1 MPSLPSSRQPDARR
15 TQSGKRTTRP
25 ATRGRPLTLE
35 LLEDRLAPAIAT
47 PTFANLSAPT
57 VTYGTPSVTISG
69 LLQSNSLLLVPAGET
84 VQVTVAGVTQNATLT
99 SNDTFSTPFNT
110 SALTVGAS
118 PYTITFDYNPVL
130 NNDHNF
136 AAAETRSVLTMVQ
149 AVPVFTVPT
158 TSTEYGSATTTIS
171 GTLGEPLTTVAPPAG
186 ESVQVTLNGVAQT
199 DTLGAG
205 GNFSATFNTP
215 TLGVGGSPYTVG
227 FTYAGDTN
235 FASAAGSAPLDVYP
249 EGTFVSPSNTEV
261 LFSVPAQ
268 TVTLK
273 ATVTNGT
280 SPVTVGSVQFTVYQ
294 GNAVIGNPINGNVN
308 FAGVATANFT
318 LPGLTPVGNYTIQA
332 IYNGSTDYSISLQNG
347 TLTVDGAPFIQPIG
361 INNTLTFA
369 HNPPSYTVAIS
380 ASSPVGNPLTYSAV
394 VVGDNPLYDLQQKYQ
409 FKGLGT
415 LTLGATGYML
425 SSGTVNGFGN
435 QYYVLRPSDGAL
447 FAYDGSGSFASSF
460 GRGTPIATLGAGV
473 YIDPTQLLNAQPPL
487 DYTTIYNLQQQY
499 QFIGLGY
506 FNVGSAA
513 YVLHTTQPG
522 PGVGGY
528 YLVRAADGA
537 LFAYDGSGS
546 YAHTFANG
554 TPIATLGVSVYNN
567 PNILLGASATPA
579 LYAQLNQ
586 INRQYDLEE
595 IGGSFYTNTLGHG
608 AEWFYSPVL
617 NQFGQHWYTLAL
629 NTGGTQAILTAW
641 EGYADSE
648 VGAVVATLDPS
659 VYANPA
665 WLADATAP
673 PVPAVTT
680 TINSS
685 NVTINLPSNS
695 YVGTFT
701 LVVSVTDG
709 LLTTTQTV
717 PVSVTDSAP
726 TITVQQN
733 NQTVGG
739 TVTLAHGDF
748 PQSYTLTTADAQ
760 NDPVATSVTVTPYNQ
775 LFALE
780 QQYRFQG
787 LGYFSNGGATAY
799 VLSAPQTNSL
809 GNQYYLL
816 DASGDLFA
824 FNAAGTYKD
833 TLTKGTAIATL
844 GANVYNDPAL
854 LTNAQPSVDYT
865 TLYNLMQQYQFTAVG
880 TFTAGATALVLHSN
894 QSGPGSGGYY
904 LVSPAGGLYAYDG
917 SGSYAHSFGGT
928 KLAQVGPGVY
938 ANPALLLSAQATP
951 ALYVQLQAVEQQ
963 YDLKGLGYFISGTP
977 AYVFTGA
984 TDPTTG
990 SPYYLLNTSGGLY
1003 AYDGSPSYTTTF
1015 SNSANLR
1022 ATVDPSVYTNPS
1034 LLTGAKAPVD
1044 GSTVVTATINNGT
1057 LQVNAPISFV
1067 GSVVVNLAASDGI
1080 MGSTDAIV
1088 FTSTDTAPV
1097 PTPIPNQTVSR
1108 SGPALNLTLSST
1120 DAEHD
1125 TVTYSASA
1133 VAYSAAYT
1141 LQQQYHF
1148 QGLGYFTTPDGTT
1161 AYVLTIAGLNNNHN
1175 SYFLLSSAGGLYAYD
1190 GSANYS
1196 STISNSA
1203 NLIATL
1209 SASVYNSPTLLTQ
1222 AQAPAGLTSNPV
1234 SVNGNTLTVNAS
1246 SLSAGAVFEVFV
1258 TASDGAET
1266 TRTSF
1271 LVTVSP

>member
-1 MPSLPSSRQPDARR
+1 MPSLPSSRQPGARR

-25 ATRGRPLTLE
+25 ATRGGPLALE
-35 LLEDRLAPAIAT
+35 LLEDRLAPAVAT

-69 LLQSNSLLLVPAGET
+69 LLQSNSLLPVPAGET
-84 VQVTVAGVTQNATLT
+84 VQITVAGVTQNATLT

-130 NNDHNF
+130 NNDNNF
-136 AAAETRSVLTMVQ
+136 AAAETRSVLTEVQ

-158 TSTEYGSATTTIS
+158 LATEYGSATTTIT
-171 GTLGEPLTTVAPPAG
+171 GTLGEPLSTVAPPAG
-186 ESVQVTLNGVAQT
+186 ESIQVTLNGVTQT

-205 GNFSATFNTP
+205 GNFSATFNTS
-215 TLGVGGSPYTVG
+215 TLGVGGSPYSVG

-235 FASAAGSAPLDVYP
+235 FGSAAGSSTLNVFP
-249 EGTFVSPSNTEV
+249 EGTFVTPSNIEV

-280 SPVTVGSVQFTVYQ
+280 SPVTVGGVQFTVFQ
-294 GNAVIGNPINGNVN
+294 GNTAIGNPVTGNVN
-308 FAGVATANFT
+308 FAGVATASFT

-332 IYNGSTDYSISLQNG
+332 IYNGSTDYSLSLQNG

-380 ASSPVGNPLTYSAV
+380 ASSPVGNPLTYSAT

-409 FKGLGT
+409 FKAVGT
-415 LTLGATGYML
+415 VTLGATGLML

-435 QYYVLRPSDGAL
+435 KFYVLRPSDGAL
-447 FAYDGSGSFASSF
+447 FPYDGSGSFVSTF
-460 GRGTPIATLGAGV
+460 GRGSPIATLGAGV
-473 YIDPTQLLNAQPPL
+473 YVDPSQLLNAQPPL
-487 DYTTIYNLQQQY
+487 DYTTIYNLQQKY

-513 YVLHTTQPG
+513 YVLHTTQSG

-617 NQFGQHWYTLAL
+617 NQFGQHWYTLTL
-629 NTGGTQAILTAW
+629 NTAGTQATLTAW
-641 EGYADSE
+641 EGYADSG

-665 WLADATAP
+665 LLANATAP
-673 PVPAVTT
+673 PLPAVTT

-685 NVTINLPSNS
+685 NVTINLPNYF

-709 LLTTTQTV
+709 LLTTTQNV
-717 PVSVTDSAP
+717 PVTVTDSAP

-733 NQTVGG
+733 NPTVGG

-748 PQSYTLTTADAQ
+748 PQSYTLATPDAQ
-760 NDPVATSVTVTPYNQ
+760 NDPVTTSVTVTQYNQ

-787 LGYFSNGGATAY
+787 LGYVTDGATAY

-809 GNQYYLL
+809 GSQYYLL
-816 DASGDLFA
+816 NSSGQLFP
-824 FNAAGTYKD
+824 FNAAGSYKD
-833 TLTKGTAIATL
+833 TFTNGTPIATL

-854 LTNAQPSVDYT
+854 LLNAQPSVNYAA
-865 TLYNLMQQYQFTAVG
+865 LYNLMQQYQFTAVG
-880 TFTAGATALVLHSN
+880 TFTAGATALVLHSS
-894 QSGPGSGGYY
+894 QSGTGVGGYY
-904 LVSPAGGLYAYDG
+904 LLSPAGGLYAYDG

-928 KLAQVGPGVY
+928 ALAQLGAGVY
-938 ANPALLLSAQATP
+938 ANPALLLGAQAAP
-951 ALYVQLQAVEQQ
+951 ALYLQLQAVEQQ
-963 YDLKGLGYFISGTP
+963 YDLKPLGYFISGTP

-990 SPYYLLNTSGGLY
+990 SPYYLLNANGDLY
-1003 AYDGSPSYTTTF
+1003 SYDGSRNYTITF
-1015 SNSANLR
+1015 SKSANLR
-1022 ATVDPSVYTNPS
+1022 ATLDPSVYTNPS

-1044 GSTVVTATINNGT
+1044 GSSVVTATINGGT
-1057 LQVNAPISFV
+1057 LQVNSPTSFV
-1067 GSVVVNLAASDGI
+1067 GSVTVTIGASDGI
-1080 MGSTDAIV
+1080 LSSSDSIV
-1088 FTSTDTAPV
+1088 FTTTDTAPV
-1097 PTPIPNQTVSR
+1097 PGTIANQTVSR
-1108 SGPALNLTLSST
+1108 SGLALNLTLSST
-1120 DAEHD
+1120 DAEMD

-1133 VAYSAAYT
+1133 VGYSAAYT
-1141 LQQQYHF
+1141 LEQQYHF
-1148 QGLGYFTTPDGTT
+1148 RGLGYFMTPDGTT
-1161 AYVLTIAGLNNNHN
+1161 AYVLTIAGLNNNGN
-1175 SYFLLSSAGGLYAYD
+1175 TYFLLNSAGGLYAYD

-1196 STISNSA
+1196 STFANSA
-1203 NLIATL
+1203 NLLATL
-1209 SASVYNSPTLLTQ
+1209 SPSVYTSPTLLTQ
-1222 AQAPAGLTSNPV
+1222 AQAPASPSSNPV
-1234 SVNGNTLTVNAS
+1234 SVNGNTLTVNTS
-1246 SLSAGAVFEVFV
+1246 SLSAGTVFEVFV

-1271 LVTVSP
+1271 LVTVSA